1 MADMSYCRFNDTLI
15 DPKDCREIAGNFD
28 GDCIDS
34 IHAEEEEEE

>member
-1 MADMSYCRFNDTLI
+1 MSFWKRIHDTLI
-15 DPKDCREIAGNFD
+15 DPEDCREIADNFD